1 MTRIK
6 SIDKKRQMVYIYSVG
21 NVDATVELAHP
32 DKPNAYNHIH
42 LSIDELKAFTE
53 DCQKLIAMMES
64 SEKFEI

>member
-1 MTRIK
+1 
-6 SIDKKRQMVYIYSVG
+6 MVYIYSVG

-64 SEKFEI
+64 SEKFGI